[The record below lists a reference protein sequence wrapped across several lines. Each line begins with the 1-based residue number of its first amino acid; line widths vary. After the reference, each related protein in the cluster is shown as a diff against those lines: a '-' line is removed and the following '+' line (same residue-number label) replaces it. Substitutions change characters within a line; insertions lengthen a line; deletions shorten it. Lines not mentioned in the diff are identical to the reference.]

1 MALDR
6 LEAMR
11 AFCRI
16 VEVGSFNKAA
26 ESLGLATTTV
36 SGQVQSLEKLL
47 GIKLLHRSTRKVSPT
62 TEGAAYYAR
71 ARNVIDEVDELEA
84 SVSQSHNLVR
94 GRVAVEM
101 PSPVGIFLVIPALPD
116 FAAKFPEIRLD
127 IGCSER
133 VVGLAE
139 EGIDCAIRGGT
150 LVDLDLVS
158 RAIGQMRFCFCASPS
173 YLATAPLLNH
183 PGDLTQH
190 RHLGFKFPGTGRRFI
205 PTLTRGN
212 ESFTLDQTPYMYF
225 NNGSAVTAAAVAG
238 LGIAYL
244 PRAEIEHQ
252 LQAGDLVEIF
262 GDWHMASMPISIV
275 YPSTRHISAKVRA
288 FADWIALLMESDPLW
303 RLDG

>member
-1 MALDR
+1 M
-6 LEAMR
+6 
-11 AFCRI
+11 
-16 VEVGSFNKAA
+16 
-26 ESLGLATTTV
+26 
-36 SGQVQSLEKLL
+36 
-47 GIKLLHRSTRKVSPT
+47 
-62 TEGAAYYAR
+62 
-71 ARNVIDEVDELEA
+71 IDEVDELEA

-225 NNGSAVTAAAVAG
+225 NNGSAVTAAAWQVLALHTCPG
-238 LGIAYL
+238 PKSSINSRLVILSRFLATGIW
-244 PRAEIEHQ
+244 
-252 LQAGDLVEIF
+252 QACLFRSFIRRPGIYRPKSA
-262 GDWHMASMPISIV
+262 HSPIGSR
-275 YPSTRHISAKVRA
+275 Y
-288 FADWIALLMESDPLW
+288 
-303 RLDG
+303 